1 MALDKF
7 GTAGLDGSMRL
18 GSSFIPALCL
28 LSASLCLADDKGW
41 TTIDQEDGIT
51 VSKRQQPGCAM
62 PSFRGQGKIRGNV
75 LQVLAV
81 MLDLKGV
88 QHWAHGIE
96 SSKPIQRIDERSH
109 LLYLT
114 SDLPWPVRD
123 RDMIVR
129 TDVEVLKPKEQFRI
143 ALHCEPK
150 AQPETSMIRVQQCES
165 TMTLKK
171 IDEQTTEVD
180 YIMTLDPGGYLPRW
194 AIEFVTKNTPR
205 KTLVRIEERA
215 AESVGQY
222 AAAVRSWSA
231 AL

>member
-1 MALDKF
+1 MEGVRVRSPLVAVL
-7 GTAGLDGSMRL
+7 
-18 GSSFIPALCL
+18 L
-28 LSASLCLADDKGW
+28 LSASICLADDSGW
-41 TTIDQEDGIT
+41 TVIDQSDGIT
-51 VSKRQQPGCAM
+51 VSKRQQAGCSL
-62 PSFRGQGKIRGNV
+62 PSFRGQGRIQGNV
-75 LQVLAV
+75 LQILAV
-81 MLDLKGV
+81 MLDYKGV
-88 QHWAHGIE
+88 QHWAHGVD

-129 TDVEVLKPKEQFRI
+129 TNVEVLKPKQEFRI
-143 ALHCEPK
+143 SLHCQPK
-150 AQPETSMIRVQQCES
+150 AQAETNLLRVQQCES
-165 TMTLKK
+165 TMTLRK
-171 IDEQTTEVD
+171 IDEKTTEVD
-180 YIMTLDPGGYLPRW
+180 YQMTLDPGGYLPRW

-205 KTLVRIEERA
+205 KTLKRIEERA

>member
-1 MALDKF
+1 M
-7 GTAGLDGSMRL
+7 
-18 GSSFIPALCL
+18 
-28 LSASLCLADDKGW
+28 SASLSLADDGGGW
-41 TTIDQEDGIT
+41 TVIDQSDGIT
-51 VSKRQQPGCAM
+51 VSKRHQAGCAL
-62 PSFRGQGKIRGNV
+62 PAFRGQGRIKGNV

-81 MLDLKGV
+81 MLDYKGV
-88 QHWAHGIE
+88 QHWAHGVE
-96 SSKPIQRIDERSH
+96 SSKPIARIDERSH

-143 ALHCEPK
+143 SLHCQPK
-150 AQPETSMIRVQQCES
+150 AQPETSLLRVQQCQS
-165 TMTLKK
+165 TMTLKR

-180 YIMTLDPGGYLPRW
+180 YQMTLDPGGYLPHW
-194 AIEFVTKNTPR
+194 AVEFVTKNTPR
-205 KTLVRIEERA
+205 KTLRMIEERA
-215 AESVGQY
+215 AESQGQY